1 MGQQLFRIL
10 TVLACLSCYAA
21 SGWTAEPPWTA
32 LSPAQQTILAPVKAK
47 WEGMTDQQHKR
58 LLAVAAKY
66 PKLKPEQQQRFQ
78 KRLTTW
84 SALTSQQRAL
94 ARQNYRKLKRLP
106 PKKQLAV
113 KQKWLLTHP
122 PKPPIVVATPDK
134 LQAAP

>member
-1 MGQQLFRIL
+1 MGQQFFRL
-10 TVLACLSCYAA
+10 LAGLLCLLGLA
-21 SGWTAEPPWTA
+21 SPAWSAESAWVG

-47 WEGMTDQQHKR
+47 WAGMSELQRTR

-66 PKLKPEQQQRFQ
+66 PKLKPEQQRRFQ

-84 SALTSQQRAL
+84 SSLTSQQREL

-113 KQKWLLTHP
+113 KQKWLLTHQP
-122 PKPPIVVATPDK
+122 AAPIVATTPDK
-134 LQAAP
+134 MQIAP